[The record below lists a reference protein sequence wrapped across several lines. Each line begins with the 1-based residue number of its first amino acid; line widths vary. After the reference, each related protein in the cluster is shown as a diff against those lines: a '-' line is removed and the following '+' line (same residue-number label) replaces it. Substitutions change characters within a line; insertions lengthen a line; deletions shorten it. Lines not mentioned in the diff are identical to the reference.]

1 MAVSADVVG
10 LTGSSSHVVLAGV
23 RALLGGSHDD
33 LRLRADQLSWS
44 LSVVFFTGGGAGLG
58 PDGSVLV
65 CADVPPLGAA
75 LRGKQRTAVR
85 VAVNEADHGACGCSN
100 DIFRDVMRLLSVTS
114 CFSGHLSRPTGC
126 SSPMSSSI
134 PLPRLQAGP
143 YFGCWVRHGAAMSVV
158 HALLFASHEDL
169 RVHHLSHSLSSAFF
183 ADGAVAAPFR
193 RRSYGGG
200 LAGGAS

>member
-1 MAVSADVVG
+1 MGACSSVPTSRQLGQRCGASSGQRYGSRSMKRTMA
-10 LTGSSSHVVLAGV
+10 
-23 RALLGGSHDD
+23 
-33 LRLRADQLSWS
+33 
-44 LSVVFFTGGGAGLG
+44 
-58 PDGSVLV
+58 
-65 CADVPPLGAA
+65 
-75 LRGKQRTAVR
+75 R
-85 VAVNEADHGACGCSN
+85 VAVPTTSSATSCGC
-100 DIFRDVMRLLSVTS
+100 LSVTS

-126 SSPMSSSI
+126 SSPTSSSI

-143 YFGCWVRHGAAMSVV
+143 YFGCWVHHGAAMSVA

-193 RRSYGGG
+193 RRSCGGG